1 MGAQIDIKAN
11 DNRTPFLMAVAAGSV
26 ESAQLFRESGA
37 DVQACTSDMK
47 NCLHLAVDNG
57 HLEMLQLLLEREKV
71 SENLYKSD
79 ARERVPL
86 HNAAISPNIKVPI
99 NNFFFFSLSRSF
111 IDSFTSLQV
120 LRHKTPDKAV
130 GFRVVSRVI
139 VFLGNTLNFHRAS
152 FHPSRQL
159 GADEFNAGGI
169 MRWTSIPYGGGESR
183 KNSQSLSAMEL
194 RDKYRPDGRSRSSS
208 HFVFKITTLLF

>member
-11 DNRTPFLMAVAAGSV
+11 DNRTPFLLAVAAGSV
-26 ESAQLFRESGA
+26 ESARLFRESGA

-57 HLEMLQLLLEREKV
+57 HLEMLQLLLEHEKA

-99 NNFFFFSLSRSF
+99 NNSFFFSLSRSF

-120 LRHKTPDKAV
+120 LMHKTPDKPV
-130 GFRVVSRVI
+130 GV
-139 VFLGNTLNFHRAS
+139 
-152 FHPSRQL
+152 
-159 GADEFNAGGI
+159 
-169 MRWTSIPYGGGESR
+169 
-183 KNSQSLSAMEL
+183 
-194 RDKYRPDGRSRSSS
+194 
-208 HFVFKITTLLF
+208 